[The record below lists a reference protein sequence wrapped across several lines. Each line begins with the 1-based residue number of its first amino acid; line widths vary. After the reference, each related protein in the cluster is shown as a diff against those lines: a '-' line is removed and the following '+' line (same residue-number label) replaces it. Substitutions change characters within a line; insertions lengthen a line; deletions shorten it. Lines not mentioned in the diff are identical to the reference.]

1 LSRPSLSRRLLLSVF
16 VVLVVFFGLTVLLL
30 DMVFRQAAE
39 RSLRELIDA
48 QMVALIAAADPDG
61 PESVTPTAVLE
72 TRFDTPGSGLYAEIR
87 SASGESIWRSQSTIG
102 TPVQFG
108 PPLEGGE
115 RRFFFTEIAGT
126 PIRLAVASR
135 GIVWADLH
143 GKPARF
149 TFSVATSLE
158 VYEAQLAS
166 FRQQMVGWFVG
177 LAVLLLATLA
187 LLLRWLLM
195 PVRRLER
202 EIKEV
207 EAGTREHLG
216 EAWPRELAAVTSNLN
231 ALLDGERTRI
241 RRYRDTL
248 GNLAHSL
255 KTPLAVMRQTLGTGE
270 LGGKS
275 ALNAEI
281 DRMNAIIE
289 HQMKRAAASGGVLLG
304 QAPVDLAPVVTEL
317 RGALLKVYGNKD
329 LLFESAIAPETQFIG
344 DRADLTE
351 LLGNVLDNACKW
363 AAARVRIEAAISPGA
378 DSRTALHLT
387 VDDDGPGIAEQHRAR
402 VLERG
407 GRADEATPGHG
418 LGLAM
423 VHDTV
428 ALYGGSLRIDSSS
441 LGGAR
446 FELRLPGRIGT
457 VPPGSSHQAGK

>member
-16 VVLVVFFGLTVLLL
+16 FVLVVFFGLTVFLL
-30 DMVFRQAAE
+30 DRVFQRDAE

-72 TRFDTPGSGLYAEIR
+72 SRFDTPGSGLYAEIR
-87 SASGESIWRSQSTIG
+87 SASGESIWRSQSTTG
-102 TPVQFG
+102 TAVQFG

-115 RRFFFTEIAGT
+115 RSFFITEIAGT
-126 PIRLAVASR
+126 QIRLAVASR
-135 GIVWADLH
+135 GIVWDDLH
-143 GKPARF
+143 GQPARF
-149 TFSVATSLE
+149 TFSVASSLE
-158 VYEAQLAS
+158 VYEARLANL
-166 FRQQMVGWFVG
+166 RQQMVGWFVA
-177 LAVLLLATLA
+177 LAMLLIATLA
-187 LLLRWLLM
+187 LLLRWLLK

-231 ALLDGERTRI
+231 AMLDGERTRI

-255 KTPLAVMRQTLGTGE
+255 KTPLAVMRQSLGSGAPS
-270 LGGKS
+270 KD
-275 ALNAEI
+275 ALNSEI
-281 DRMNAIIE
+281 DRMSGIIE

-304 QAPVDLAPVVTEL
+304 QAPVDVAPIVSEL
-317 RGALLKVYGNKD
+317 RAALLKVYGNKD
-329 LLFESAIAPETQFIG
+329 LLFETAIAPDAQFIG

-351 LLGNVLDNACKW
+351 LLGNLLDNACKW
-363 AAARVRIEAAISPGA
+363 AKARVRIAATVDA
-378 DSRTALHLT
+378 DSSSRTALRL
-387 VDDDGPGIAEQHRAR
+387 VIDDDGPGIAEADRAR

-407 GRADEATPGHG
+407 GRADEATPGYG

-428 ALYGGSLRIDSSS
+428 ALYGGSLRIDSAGF
-441 LGGAR
+441 GGAR
-446 FELRLPGRIGT
+446 FELALPGRK
-457 VPPGSSHQAGK
+457 S

>member
-16 VVLVVFFGLTVLLL
+16 VVLLVFFGLTVFLL
-30 DMVFRQAAE
+30 DRVFQHAAE

-102 TPVQFG
+102 TAVQFG

-115 RRFFFTEIAGT
+115 RRFFYTEIAGT

-135 GIVWADLH
+135 GIVWDDLH
-143 GKPARF
+143 GQPARF

-177 LAVLLLATLA
+177 LAMLLVATLA
-187 LLLRWLLM
+187 LLLRWLLK

-255 KTPLAVMRQTLGTGE
+255 KTPLAVMRQSLGTGE
-270 LGGKS
+270 SAGKTV
-275 ALNAEI
+275 LNAEI
-281 DRMNAIIE
+281 DRMSGIIE

-304 QAPVDLAPVVTEL
+304 QAPVEVAAVVAEL

-329 LLFESAIAPETQFIG
+329 MSLEVAIAPDTQFIG

-351 LLGNVLDNACKW
+351 LLGNLLDNACKW
-363 AAARVRIEAAISPGA
+363 CRSRVRIECAIEEKAG
-378 DSRTALHLT
+378 SRVALRLT
-387 VDDDGPGIAEQHRAR
+387 IDDDGPGIAENDRAK
-402 VLERG
+402 VLQRG

-428 ALYGGSLRIDSSS
+428 SLYGGTMSIDSSN

-446 FELRLPGRIGT
+446 FELRLPGRTGT
-457 VPPGSSHQAGK
+457 LPPMSS